1 MRSGSKMILATFR
14 CVGKEPLAVSSRA
27 GIGGCLRTARHCS
40 FAFLSRDHSDDWLKK
55 TANCPRWGALYQGF
69 LKRVFSLKFL

>member
-1 MRSGSKMILATFR
+1 VRSGSKMILATFR

-55 TANCPRWGALYQGF
+55 RLIVLGGERF
-69 LKRVFSLKFL
+69 IKDS